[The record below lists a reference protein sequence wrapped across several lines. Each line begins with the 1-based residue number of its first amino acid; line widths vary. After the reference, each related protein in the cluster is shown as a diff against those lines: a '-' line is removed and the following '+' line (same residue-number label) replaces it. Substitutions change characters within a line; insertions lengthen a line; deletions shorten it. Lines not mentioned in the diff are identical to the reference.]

1 MSVTLLRLEQ
11 VRKTDNP
18 DDTLDAAAI
27 AAIESSAIDGLDFLK
42 GELSQFKRVIH
53 GGDSGNWFDDITSVH
68 GGDASLKAL
77 YNRATLEGKNILVLR
92 ENMNDITVTALQNWM
107 ELTGSTKPDKN
118 IAIAGSAQGAVTA
131 QLVGTIGSHSL
142 TEISGSNPLRPK
154 NFCYAFNGDTGDPI
168 LSDGRRV
175 SALLQV
181 GSAATDGNPFGDSGN
196 DQGQLSFVRP
206 NATFDD
212 LEACPVADIAGLKVI
227 FAFSW
232 REDLNDMPEECFRGD
247 IESADP
253 QAGVTVSLDSAYDG
267 GYFMTVDGN
276 DVDIR
281 LSDTKNWVFR
291 AGSGGSAL
299 VTVTRNDTTGDLL
312 KVETDKLD
320 VNSSDV
326 DFANGIKVDSA
337 GQQLN
342 VGVTAGQVD
351 SASLKLNA
359 TSTDLELVAADDV
372 SFLTVRQDTLLPLD
386 DATAGA
392 VGDLFG
398 QSFASV
404 AAAIQYA
411 GEHGG
416 ADMSLKASVMGANYG
431 QGVNIPG
438 AIQDISTHPID
449 MNTTGTVEQLVFLNG
464 RLLYGGNGT
473 TKNDVYAG
481 TTPASGDIM
490 VDFAKGVKTGDVII
504 SVVLAQ

>member
-1 MSVTLLRLEQ
+1 
-11 VRKTDNP
+11 
-18 DDTLDAAAI
+18 
-27 AAIESSAIDGLDFLK
+27 
-42 GELSQFKRVIH
+42 
-53 GGDSGNWFDDITSVH
+53 
-68 GGDASLKAL
+68 LKAL
-77 YNRATLEGKNILVLR
+77 YNRATLEGKLILLYRLNI
-92 ENMNDITVTALQNWM
+92 NDVSVPASQNWVA
-107 ELTGSTKPDKN
+107 LTGAGKPDKV
-118 IAIAGSAQGAVTA
+118 IAIALAQKGAATA
-131 QLVGTIGSHSL
+131 QLAGAIGSHSL
-142 TEISGSNPLRPK
+142 TEISGSNPLKPK
-154 NFCYAFNGDTGDPI
+154 NLMVLFDGATGEEI
-168 LSDGRRV
+168 SSSGRTV
-175 SALLQV
+175 YGLLQV
-181 GSAATDGNPFGDSGN
+181 GSTATDGNAFADSGA
-196 DQGQLSFVRP
+196 DQGQISFVRA

-212 LEACPVADIAGLKVI
+212 LEACPVADIENKSIVV
-227 FAFSW
+227 AFTFRDS
-232 REDLNDMPEECFRGD
+232 LNDHVEDAFRGD
-247 IESADP
+247 LDSLDP
-253 QAGVTVSLDSAYDG
+253 LASVTVSLDTAYDG
-267 GYFMTVDGN
+267 GQFMTVDGN

-281 LSDTKNWVFR
+281 LSDTKSWVFR

-299 VTVTRNDTTGDLL
+299 VTVTRNDSTGDLL
-312 KVETDKLD
+312 KVDTDKLD

-326 DFANGIKVDSA
+326 DFADGIKVDSA
-337 GQQLN
+337 GQLIN

-372 SFLTVRQDTLLPLD
+372 SFLTVRQDTALPLD

-398 QSFASV
+398 QSFASI
-404 AAAIQYA
+404 AAAIKYA

-416 ADMSLKASVMGANYG
+416 ADMSLKVSVMGSNYG

-438 AIQDISTHPID
+438 AIQDISANPID
-449 MNTTGTVEQLVFLNG
+449 MNTPGTVEQLVFLNG